1 VDSRV
6 LMKEN
11 DRTAPSEG
19 KHFATDHLLP
29 NIGRRAVFGSFV
41 TVGAQGLK
49 FLLNFLAAAILARLL
64 SPEDF
69 GLVGMVLGVTALVGV
84 FTQLGL
90 SIATIQR
97 EKITQAQVSN
107 LFWINVCV
115 SGVLSLVTVGLAP
128 LMAKFYRD
136 PRVTQIML
144 VLAVTF
150 LLTGSTVQHQ
160 ALLTRQMRFRTL
172 ALIDVTA
179 TAVGFTLACFLAW
192 FGFAYWA
199 LVAQQVATSACSLL
213 MTWLVSGWRPD
224 LPSRNSG
231 VKPLVTFGA
240 HLSLADFIGQF
251 SYNSDSILLGRFF
264 GAVPLG
270 LYTRANV
277 LLARPIQQVIIPVSN
292 VLVPVLSRLQS
303 DPERYR
309 RSYMRAHGT
318 LALFTLSF
326 TAMCLALAKPF
337 VLVILGPKWAGAI
350 PLFAAFTLVAV
361 SAPLSIVCT
370 WIYESQGRGK
380 DQLRNHI
387 LAGSTTITSYLVG
400 LHWGPLGVVLALAI
414 ASICVRLPIVY
425 YLAGR
430 RGPVRTRD
438 LWMGFLSHLPCWGAV
453 YLTTSLIYK
462 VMQNSSLILQLVV
475 CIPVGLTAGAALF
488 LLFPRPRQSAFSA
501 WNTIKAALVSRFAT
515 T

>member
-1 VDSRV
+1 VESSV
-6 LMKEN
+6 LMKESGP
-11 DRTAPSEG
+11 AQSSEG
-19 KHFATDHLLP
+19 KHFATDHLLQD
-29 NIGRRAVFGSFV
+29 IGRRAVSGSFV

-69 GLVGMVLGVTALVGV
+69 GLVGMALGVTALVGV
-84 FTQLGL
+84 FSQLGL

-97 EKITQAQVSN
+97 DKITQAQVSN
-107 LFWINVCV
+107 LFWINVGV
-115 SGVLSLVTVGLAP
+115 SGILATGTVCLAP
-128 LMAKFYRD
+128 LMAKFYHD
-136 PRVTQIML
+136 PRVTAIML

-179 TAVGFTLACFLAW
+179 TAFGFTLACCLAL
-192 FGFAYWA
+192 FGFAYWV
-199 LVAQQVATSACSLL
+199 LVAQQVATAACSLT
-213 MTWLVSGWRPD
+213 MTWMVSRWRPD

-292 VLVPVLSRLQS
+292 VLVPVLSRLRS

-326 TAMCLALAKPF
+326 SAMCLALAKPL

-350 PLFAAFTLVAV
+350 PLFAAFTFVAV

-387 LAGSTTITSYLVG
+387 AAGLTTVCSYLVG
-400 LHWGPLGVVLALAI
+400 LRWGPLGVVLSLAI
-414 ASICVRLPIVY
+414 ASILVRLPIVY

-430 RGPVRTRD
+430 RGPVKTRD

-453 YLTTSLIYK
+453 LLTTSLIHK
-462 VMQNSSLILQLVV
+462 VMEHATPLVQLLV
-475 CIPVGLTAGAALF
+475 CVPVGLVAGAALF
-488 LLFPRPRQSAFSA
+488 LLFPRPRESAFSA
-501 WNTIKAALVSRFAT
+501 WNTIKSALIARFAT